1 MNNMKNK
8 ILRGAN
14 SLLAVLFL
22 FTFVATPYFTFAATK
37 GGAKPGDTFYV
48 LDIFF
53 EKADLAFTFN
63 KEKRVQKIIANSEE
77 RLAEADDAAVEGK
90 PDVMEKAMSGYQE
103 GISLAIDEAKKIND
117 KEKTKEL
124 LSGIGDSVSKHKD
137 VLTAVYDSAPEAS
150 KESAE
155 KAIAINTL
163 EQEKVAEEIIAVQ
176 FDVAPTQTEEVIEK
190 SQKEQ
195 EEKPVAQ
202 KQDDVNIGNKTTI
215 IVSESASKQTQ
226 PNLEANKENITPKLA
241 SSASSKTA
249 GGGWSI
255 GVVTSGVRPVIPATP
270 AIPATPTTNNTP
282 AIPAIPATPAS
293 PNQSSS
299 SVSLSS
305 SSVSSVS
312 SSSSASFS
320 SSVSSS
326 VGTSSSSSSV
336 ATSTSSQS
344 SFSSISSSISS
355 SNSSSSIGS
364 SSSVSQD
371 IAPPTISKV
380 QTIDITEISANIT
393 WTTNESASGEVYY
406 APSSLITATST
417 VKIIGEN
424 NITSHNISLTG
435 LSSSKTYFYVAVSK
449 DVAGNIA
456 TSSEQSF
463 TTLTPPSPV
472 SSWSN
477 NSLGISG
484 EYQSTAWNGNGYGVV
499 YGWNGKLYFLKLDS
513 SGNKLG
519 EPGIVATAPNYVF
532 WTNIVWDGSKYGVA
546 WSEANPHNIR
556 FAILDIDGNVLS
568 NIVVTA
574 GTDNANT
581 ERPAILWTGS
591 EYILIWSGGWPDN
604 FNNPYVPTNIIYF
617 SKIASDG
624 QTVIINKKKSIT
636 SGDARAANGPIVS
649 AYLNGS
655 SIGVLWQDIRDSGDS
670 NNPTLYFN
678 ILDNNGDKLISN
690 DVKVSGVG
698 RVGSPQIF
706 AEGANYIVFWRESTA
721 TDVNANSMYVAKLDS
736 AGNKTLANQNLN
748 TKGDNEIRP
757 SVTKTDNG
765 YGITWTSYP
774 EQKIYFKSINSSASI
789 IIDNEFISTIYSS
802 NDNAYI
808 VWGNNKYGVVWRN
821 VQNNQSQLYFG
832 SK

>member
-37 GGAKPGDTFYV
+37 GGAKPGDTFYA

-406 APSSLITATST
+406 APSSPITATST

-424 NITSHNISLTG
+424 NITSHNISLT
-435 LSSSKTYFYVAVSK
+435 
-449 DVAGNIA
+449 
-456 TSSEQSF
+456 E
-463 TTLTPPSPV
+463 
-472 SSWSN
+472 
-477 NSLGISG
+477 ISVM
-484 EYQSTAWNGNGYGVV
+484 S
-499 YGWNGKLYFLKLDS
+499 
-513 SGNKLG
+513 
-519 EPGIVATAPNYVF
+519 
-532 WTNIVWDGSKYGVA
+532 
-546 WSEANPHNIR
+546 
-556 FAILDIDGNVLS
+556 
-568 NIVVTA
+568 
-574 GTDNANT
+574 
-581 ERPAILWTGS
+581 
-591 EYILIWSGGWPDN
+591 
-604 FNNPYVPTNIIYF
+604 
-617 SKIASDG
+617 
-624 QTVIINKKKSIT
+624 
-636 SGDARAANGPIVS
+636 
-649 AYLNGS
+649 
-655 SIGVLWQDIRDSGDS
+655 
-670 NNPTLYFN
+670 
-678 ILDNNGDKLISN
+678 
-690 DVKVSGVG
+690 
-698 RVGSPQIF
+698 
-706 AEGANYIVFWRESTA
+706 
-721 TDVNANSMYVAKLDS
+721 
-736 AGNKTLANQNLN
+736 
-748 TKGDNEIRP
+748 
-757 SVTKTDNG
+757 
-765 YGITWTSYP
+765 
-774 EQKIYFKSINSSASI
+774 
-789 IIDNEFISTIYSS
+789 
-802 NDNAYI
+802 
-808 VWGNNKYGVVWRN
+808 
-821 VQNNQSQLYFG
+821 
-832 SK
+832 

>member
-124 LSGIGDSVSKHKD
+124 LSDIGDNVSKHKY
-137 VLTAVYDSAPEAS
+137 VLTAVYDLAPEAS

-155 KAIAINTL
+155 KAIAINKL

-176 FDVAPTQTEEVIEK
+176 SDVAPTQTEEVIEK
-190 SQKEQ
+190 SQK
-195 EEKPVAQ
+195 
-202 KQDDVNIGNKTTI
+202 KQDKDVNIGNKTTI

-355 SNSSSSIGS
+355 S
-364 SSSVSQD
+364 
-371 IAPPTISKV
+371 
-380 QTIDITEISANIT
+380 
-393 WTTNESASGEVYY
+393 
-406 APSSLITATST
+406 
-417 VKIIGEN
+417 
-424 NITSHNISLTG
+424 
-435 LSSSKTYFYVAVSK
+435 
-449 DVAGNIA
+449 
-456 TSSEQSF
+456 
-463 TTLTPPSPV
+463 
-472 SSWSN
+472 
-477 NSLGISG
+477 
-484 EYQSTAWNGNGYGVV
+484 
-499 YGWNGKLYFLKLDS
+499 
-513 SGNKLG
+513 
-519 EPGIVATAPNYVF
+519 
-532 WTNIVWDGSKYGVA
+532 
-546 WSEANPHNIR
+546 
-556 FAILDIDGNVLS
+556 
-568 NIVVTA
+568 
-574 GTDNANT
+574 
-581 ERPAILWTGS
+581 
-591 EYILIWSGGWPDN
+591 
-604 FNNPYVPTNIIYF
+604 
-617 SKIASDG
+617 
-624 QTVIINKKKSIT
+624 
-636 SGDARAANGPIVS
+636 
-649 AYLNGS
+649 
-655 SIGVLWQDIRDSGDS
+655 
-670 NNPTLYFN
+670 
-678 ILDNNGDKLISN
+678 
-690 DVKVSGVG
+690 
-698 RVGSPQIF
+698 
-706 AEGANYIVFWRESTA
+706 
-721 TDVNANSMYVAKLDS
+721 
-736 AGNKTLANQNLN
+736 
-748 TKGDNEIRP
+748 
-757 SVTKTDNG
+757 
-765 YGITWTSYP
+765 
-774 EQKIYFKSINSSASI
+774 
-789 IIDNEFISTIYSS
+789 
-802 NDNAYI
+802 
-808 VWGNNKYGVVWRN
+808 
-821 VQNNQSQLYFG
+821 
-832 SK
+832 

>member
-137 VLTAVYDSAPEAS
+137 VLTAVYDSAPKES

-176 FDVAPTQTEEVIEK
+176 SDVAPTQTEEVIEK
-190 SQKEQ
+190 SQKKQ
-195 EEKPVAQ
+195 EKKTAAQ
-202 KQDDVNIGNKTTI
+202 KQDKDVNIGNKTTI

-326 VGTSSSSSSV
+326 VGTSSSSSS
-336 ATSTSSQS
+336 
-344 SFSSISSSISS
+344 
-355 SNSSSSIGS
+355 IGS

-406 APSSLITATST
+406 APSSPITATST

-519 EPGIVATAPNYVF
+519 EPGIVATATNYVF

-574 GTDNANT
+574 GTDN
-581 ERPAILWTGS
+581 
-591 EYILIWSGGWPDN
+591 
-604 FNNPYVPTNIIYF
+604 
-617 SKIASDG
+617 
-624 QTVIINKKKSIT
+624 
-636 SGDARAANGPIVS
+636 
-649 AYLNGS
+649 
-655 SIGVLWQDIRDSGDS
+655 
-670 NNPTLYFN
+670 
-678 ILDNNGDKLISN
+678 
-690 DVKVSGVG
+690 
-698 RVGSPQIF
+698 
-706 AEGANYIVFWRESTA
+706 
-721 TDVNANSMYVAKLDS
+721 
-736 AGNKTLANQNLN
+736 
-748 TKGDNEIRP
+748 
-757 SVTKTDNG
+757 
-765 YGITWTSYP
+765 
-774 EQKIYFKSINSSASI
+774 
-789 IIDNEFISTIYSS
+789 
-802 NDNAYI
+802 
-808 VWGNNKYGVVWRN
+808 
-821 VQNNQSQLYFG
+821 
-832 SK
+832 